1 MASSILNACIHES
14 KTHLLEKS
22 HAQSSTRPTYRRMAR
37 STNLNVSISAAGG
50 QCQTTKRQY
59 KMTIP

>member
-1 MASSILNACIHES
+1 QNTSFGGDSFEMVL
-14 KTHLLEKS
+14 TDQLKS

-37 STNLNVSISAAGG
+37 STNLNVSISAACG